1 MRRLTVLDDYQNVAL
16 ASADWSAVTER
27 FVADVVAEHLEGDA
41 LIARLEGAEVVVAM
55 RERTAFDAA
64 LLARLPALRLIVTTG
79 MKNASIDLAAAADR
93 GIVVSGTRGAGNPV
107 PELTLGMMIAL
118 TRHFAEEDRAIRE
131 GGWQHTIGPGLGGLT
146 LGVLGLGRLGGPV
159 ADLARAFGMEVVAW
173 DRSIT
178 PERAARHG
186 ARIVERDQ
194 LFGESDILTI
204 HLPLTKSSRG
214 LVGARELGLMK
225 SGSYLVNTSRG
236 PIVDEPALLD
246 ALASGAIAGAA
257 LDVYDTE
264 PLPADHPLRRAPN
277 TLLLPHLGYVTTE
290 QYARFYGDAV
300 EDILAWAEGAPIR
313 VLEGGLT

>member
-1 MRRLTVLDDYQNVAL
+1 MRSDSAVELSILMPCLNEAETVATCVRKARLWL
-16 ASADWSAVTER
+16 ASR
-27 FVADVVAEHLEGDA
+27 QVAGEV
-41 LIARLEGAEVVVAM
+41 LIADNGSTDGSRELAEAEGARVVPVA
-55 RERTAFDAA
+55 AKGYGSA
-64 LLARLPALRLIVTTG
+64 LTG
-79 MKNASIDLAAAADR
+79 GIAAAR

-118 TRHFAEEDRAIRE
+118 TRHFAEEDAAIRS

-159 ADLARAFGMEVVAW
+159 ADLARAFGMEVIAW

-178 PERAARHG
+178 PERAARRG
-186 ARIVERDQ
+186 ARAVERDA

-204 HLPLTKSSRG
+204 HLPLTESSRG

-225 SGSYLVNTSRG
+225 SGSYLINTSRG
-236 PIVDEPALLD
+236 PIVDEAALLD
-246 ALASGAIAGAA
+246 ALARGGIAGAA
-257 LDVYDTE
+257 LDVYDAE

-300 EDILAWAEGAPIR
+300 EDIVAWADGAPIR
-313 VLEGGLT
+313 VL